1 MRRDYDQR
9 QWQIYRWIYCRL
21 TEQVD
26 AHIARILKALEE
38 AGLEENTL
46 VVFTSDHGNM
56 DASHRLASKSFF
68 YDEAARVPF
77 LMKYKGTIPAKRV
90 DREHFVSTG
99 LDILPTLCDYAGI
112 QPPKTLMGKSLRR
125 IAEAKQVS
133 NWRRYVV
140 SENHSGRMLRSD
152 RFKYCLYKSGT
163 PRESLVD
170 MKKDPGEMKN
180 LASLPGYEKTLEEHR
195 RYLDEWI
202 EESKDEDAKKF
213 VIRDSK
219 TAVT

>member
-1 MRRDYDQR
+1 M
-9 QWQIYRWIYCRL
+9 